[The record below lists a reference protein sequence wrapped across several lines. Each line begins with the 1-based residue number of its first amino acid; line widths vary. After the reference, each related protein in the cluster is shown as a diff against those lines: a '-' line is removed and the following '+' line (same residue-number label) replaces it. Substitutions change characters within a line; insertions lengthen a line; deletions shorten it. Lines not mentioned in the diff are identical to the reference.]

1 MLPRPRSISEGH
13 CSTSATEWSRVDD
26 EPRRPVAYP
35 PLQPLQRCGLR
46 WLAVFWYREQ
56 SHSSTTVTVR
66 NDATVTRRTPLPCR
80 YWTRPAQCAP
90 LPELDSARSHN
101 CESTF
106 WVGMRTASPRMS
118 GAPPG
123 VPAPLDTLAIAAE
136 LPRPTEG
143 SFPPRS
149 PTPLSKHGPVGMK
162 RECGPQE

>member
-1 MLPRPRSISEGH
+1 MRVTMARCLLVPRAVTFVDYRNGKERCYRNAPHPIAVPGIG
-13 CSTSATEWSRVDD
+13 RV
-26 EPRRPVAYP
+26 R
-35 PLQPLQRCGLR
+35 L
-46 WLAVFWYREQ
+46 
-56 SHSSTTVTVR
+56 S
-66 NDATVTRRTPLPCR
+66 
-80 YWTRPAQCAP
+80 AP

-101 CESTF
+101 CESPF

-123 VPAPLDTLAIAAE
+123 VPTPLDTLAIAAE

-162 RECGPQE
+162 RASAALRSRSMASPTTRANRKPAGQGWWRMPTAPASSRRPTALMIT